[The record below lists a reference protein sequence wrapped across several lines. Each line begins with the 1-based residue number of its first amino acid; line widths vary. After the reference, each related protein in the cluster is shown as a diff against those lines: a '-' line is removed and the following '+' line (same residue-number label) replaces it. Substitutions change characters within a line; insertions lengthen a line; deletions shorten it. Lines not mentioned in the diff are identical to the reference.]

1 MAGALVISIIA
12 GLFTDA
18 MQNSIWAYSALLISA
33 GAIGF
38 AGVYILSLV
47 PEVSADE
54 NFSLSALAEPYRD
67 RNFRH
72 LMLFSLLWSFGLNL
86 TAPFF
91 TVYMLVDMDLS
102 VSTVV
107 ALSALSQIAN
117 VVFLTAWGKVAD
129 SFGNRPVLSASCPIY
144 AFSLVLWTF
153 TTMPQKHAFTMG
165 LLVMVHILMGVATA
179 GTSIAAS
186 NIALK
191 LAPKGRATAYLAA
204 NSVISS
210 LGLGLAP
217 LLGGFL
223 ADFFKLRGFSLMIQ
237 WHAPSRVFSLYA
249 LSFEHWDFLFFLSF
263 LIILYAL
270 HRLSRVREGDAVE
283 NRVVLRDV
291 FNEVRRTARSFSTIG
306 GVQQAFPYPAALSQ
320 EPEERL
326 NSNDNDLS
334 GGEVMVV
341 KREMTKKFLE
351 DAYAGESMAH
361 MRYAI
366 FAEKAEKEG
375 LKNISNL
382 FRAVS
387 FAELVHARN
396 HYNALGH
403 LKDTPNN
410 LQTCI
415 DGEHFENTE
424 MYPVYNN
431 TAKLQEES
439 EAQRSTHYA
448 LEAEKIHEKLY
459 TEAKKIAEQKKDVD
473 YKKVYICPVC
483 GYTVIGEAPDKCPV
497 CGTPKEKFRLFEA

>member
-1 MAGALVISIIA
+1 
-12 GLFTDA
+12 
-18 MQNSIWAYSALLISA
+18 
-33 GAIGF
+33 
-38 AGVYILSLV
+38 
-47 PEVSADE
+47 
-54 NFSLSALAEPYRD
+54 
-67 RNFRH
+67 
-72 LMLFSLLWSFGLNL
+72 
-86 TAPFF
+86 
-91 TVYMLVDMDLS
+91 
-102 VSTVV
+102 
-107 ALSALSQIAN
+107 
-117 VVFLTAWGKVAD
+117 
-129 SFGNRPVLSASCPIY
+129 
-144 AFSLVLWTF
+144 
-153 TTMPQKHAFTMG
+153 MPQKHAFTMVI
-165 LLVMVHILMGVATA
+165 LVLVHVLMGIATA
-179 GTSIAAS
+179 GTNIAAS

-210 LGLGLAP
+210 LGLGLVP

-223 ADFFKLRGFSLMIQ
+223 ADLFALRGFSLVMR
-237 WHAPSRVFSLYA
+237 WHAPSREFSLYTI
-249 LSFEHWDFLFFLSF
+249 SFEHWDFLFFLSF
-263 LIILYAL
+263 LMILYEL
-270 HRLSRVREGDAVE
+270 HRLSRVRGGDAVE
-283 NRVVLRDV
+283 NRAVLRDV

-320 EPEERL
+320 GSEERL

-334 GGEVMVV
+334 EGEVMAV

-351 DAYAGESMAH
+351 DAFAGESMAH

-375 LKNISNL
+375 LKNTSNL

-403 LKDTPNN
+403 LKDTPDN

-439 EAQRSTHYA
+439 EAQISTHYA

-497 CGTPKEKFRLFEA
+497 CGAPKEKFRLFEA